1 MAVGDSAGIAEVRD
15 RMVLDFTRIND
26 LYGIK
31 RVCLNIHNEDNISVL
46 INSSNF
52 NSVSFDSQNEY
63 NLYGYGR
70 IDFKGNTFIN
80 YSTDLARS
88 TETYQNKGDTNRY
101 SNYKYA
107 YHYPSPQ
114 SNWSKFSRF
123 KSNDTNVRF
132 LISTNDYYSFL
143 SVFDTTVHPYIY
155 NNFLELNNSNGPAD
169 NMSVEYHGR
178 NIYKDRNFIYL
189 KVDDNMYLTNGS
201 YVTDVCKYMVFELEP
216 TRKEYNLDGIFS
228 LCNTHAYIVNVSA
241 DKLNITNLTG
251 LLKKCKATKFGDITD
266 SRTIL
271 NLTNV
276 NDASFL
282 CYNSNVEDMSMH
294 TIRLN
299 KSANEVNLK
308 EAFSFSKIKKLPAGF
323 VDSMS
328 EGFKYLNAS
337 GIFYNSRNF
346 ETDIS
351 KINLPTLGSTP
362 SVYYLYQMYMLS
374 NCRHINRTIISTND
388 RDIINAD
395 SMYKGTTLI
404 EDSPLPDGMFKNYKN
419 TSSMFDGVTFENANT
434 FKYIYGEFAKSA
446 NFTGSAQ
453 ELPFNNI
460 IIKNIISHPN
470 SHQNII
476 IGEGDDYEKTKLVS
490 FSSHPDAVR
499 SQNTGMRL
507 SIIGKRQPSDS
518 NPIKVLAEGC
528 DELSFGY
535 RHDDI
540 KRAAEAGNTG
550 EFAPYFIKE
559 RDFLS
564 SSYNGSGNS
573 SEFFAAQTHTMGDVM
588 FRRIAMLLPGNDYY
602 RTHSYL
608 FRGAALKG
616 LKINHNS
623 VDGYAMTSILYS
635 NTKTSIDMLSLDEV
649 VEGLRRRGWKTN
661 NLYNGCVVINTNGK
675 NLKWTL
681 SRYHYNTLSSPT
693 GNPSSD
699 TYLDYLTVFSNAR
712 YLYKAIN
719 AQMYF
724 TKDFRNEKIE
734 LIFNIYNDSSPD
746 NGEALEKF
754 LALMEVYHDPNDPKK
769 PVGRFIMIHKDIYDS
784 KTDMDKINALIAKEQ
799 DRREHIDEFKKEIK
813 NHTFDVYD
821 DGFLFQD
828 EV

>member
-1 MAVGDSAGIAEVRD
+1 MAVNDSSGAAEVRE
-15 RMVLDFTRIND
+15 RMVLDFTRINN
-26 LYGIK
+26 LYDIK
-31 RVCLNIHNEDNISVL
+31 RVCLNIHSEDNISVL

-52 NSVSFDSQNEY
+52 NSASFDSQNEY

-88 TETYQNKGDTNRY
+88 TKTYRNKGDKNRY

-123 KSNDTNVRF
+123 KSNITDVRF
-132 LISTNDYYSFL
+132 LITTNDYYSFL
-143 SVFDTTVHPYIY
+143 SLFDTTVYPYMY
-155 NNFLELNNSNGPAD
+155 SNYLELTNSNGRAD
-169 NMSVEYHGR
+169 NISVEYHGR

-189 KVDDNMYLTNGS
+189 KVNDNMYLLNDN

-216 TRKEYNLDGIFS
+216 TRKKYNLDGIFS
-228 LCNTHAYIVNVSA
+228 LCNTHAYIVNASA
-241 DKLNITNLTG
+241 DKLNINDLTG
-251 LLKKCKATKFGDITD
+251 LLKNCKATKFGDITD

-276 NDASFL
+276 DKASFL

-299 KSANEVNLK
+299 KSANEIDLRN
-308 EAFSFSKIKKLPAGF
+308 AFGNSKIKKLPAGLIE
-323 VDSMS
+323 SMS
-328 EGFKYLNAS
+328 GGFKYLAAS
-337 GIFYNSRNF
+337 GIFDNSKNF

-351 KINLPTLGSTP
+351 KINIPTLGTSP
-362 SVYYLYQMYMLS
+362 SIYNISYMYMRS

-395 SMYKGTTLI
+395 SMYKSTTLI

-453 ELPFNNI
+453 EIPFNNI
-460 IIKNIISHPN
+460 IIKNIISHPD

-490 FSSHPDAVR
+490 FSSHPGDVR
-499 SQNTGMRL
+499 SQNIGMRL
-507 SIIGKRQPSDS
+507 SIIGKRQPSNS
-518 NPIKVLAEGC
+518 NPIKVLAEGST
-528 DELSFGY
+528 ELSFGY

-564 SSYNGSGNS
+564 NSYNGGGNS
-573 SEFFAAQTHTMGDVM
+573 SEFFAAQTDTMGNVI
-588 FRRIAMLLPGNDYY
+588 FRRIAMLLPGDDYY

-608 FRGAALKG
+608 FRGAALRG
-616 LKINHNS
+616 LKINRNLT
-623 VDGYAMTSILYS
+623 DEYCMNSILYS

-649 VEGLRRRGWKTN
+649 IEGVIRRGWIN

-681 SRYHYNTLSSPT
+681 SRYYYNTLASPT
-693 GNPSSD
+693 IGNNPSSD

-712 YLYKAIN
+712 YLYRAIN

-734 LIFNIYNDSSPD
+734 LIFKVYNDSNPVNS
-746 NGEALEKF
+746 NNLEKF

-769 PVGRFIMIHKDIYDS
+769 PVGRFIMIHDDIYDS
-784 KTDMDKINALIAKEQ
+784 KTDMNKINTLIAKEQ
-799 DRREHIDEFKKEIK
+799 DRRERIDEFKTQIK
-813 NHTFDVYD
+813 NHTFDEY
-821 DGFLFQD
+821 DGFIFRD